1 LQSLLFIAY
10 LLIFSWLITRIPF
23 FKNAPVNRWGLIA
36 IFLLKIVAGIAY
48 ARFYAQPQYINTA
61 DTWNYY
67 HTSLTETDWL
77 LHHPVAFIKDLFQ
90 YSYNTSGNLFDNKA
104 SYWNDLKSN
113 SFIKLIAII
122 NVFTGKSY
130 YVNIIF
136 FNFLYLF
143 GPVALYRL
151 ITQGYPQQKLLLIF
165 PVFLLPSFLFWCS
178 GIHKDGLIFSA
189 MMLAVYSLFKQLQRR
204 KILVVHCLLILF
216 YFTALFALRNFV
228 ILLLIPALAAY
239 GLSDIFPSKK
249 GWIFGGIYFF
259 CLVLF
264 FITKYIY
271 PALDFPQYVVEKQAE
286 FNALTGNSKVELPK
300 LIPSLRGFLTF
311 FPYAIDMAF
320 LQPHWNDIKSFNYFA
335 AAAENAILLLLIIEA
350 VISIFRYKKISSFI
364 LFLLFLSTSLLLL
377 CGYTVTFAGA
387 VVRYKSIATPLLATA
402 ACAMLPF
409 FTKRAP
415 YIL

>member
-1 LQSLLFIAY
+1 VLV
-10 LLIFSWLITRIPF
+10 FSWLIIRIPF
-23 FKNAPVNRWGLIA
+23 FKNAPINKWWLIA
-36 IFLLKIVAGIAY
+36 IFLLKMFAGIAY
-48 ARFYAQPQYINTA
+48 AWFFAQPQNINTA

-67 HTSLTETDWL
+67 HASLTETDWL
-77 LHHPVAFIKDLFQ
+77 LRDPVAFVKDLFQ
-90 YSYNTSGNLFDNKA
+90 YSYNNSGNLFNNKA

-122 NVFTGKSY
+122 NVFTGKCY

-151 ITQGYPQQKLLLIF
+151 VTQYYPQQKLLLIF

-189 MMLAVYSLFKQLQRR
+189 MMLAVYSLFMQLQQR
-204 KILVVHCLLILF
+204 KILLVLCLLMLF
-216 YFTALFALRNFV
+216 YFIILFALRSFV
-228 ILLLIPALAAY
+228 VLLLIPALAAY
-239 GLSDIFPSKK
+239 SLSEIFSSKK
-249 GWIFGGIYFF
+249 GWIFGGIYLF
-259 CLVLF
+259 CLAIF
-264 FITKYIY
+264 FTTKYIY
-271 PALDFPQYVVEKQAE
+271 PVLDFPQYVVEKQAE
-286 FNALTGNSKVELPK
+286 FNALTGNSKVELPP
-300 LIPSLRGFLTF
+300 LTPSLPGFVAF

-320 LQPHWNDIKSFNYFA
+320 LQPHWNSIKGFSYFA
-335 AAAENAILLLLIIEA
+335 AAAENAILLLLIITG
-350 VISIFRYKKISSFI
+350 VINIFRYKKISSFI
-364 LFLLFLSTSLLLL
+364 LFLLFFSTSLLLL

-402 ACAMLPF
+402 ICALFPL

-415 YIL
+415 YTL